1 MFGIVFAI
9 VKTSACS
16 WVPRAAAS
24 RALRTKPDIRETTV
38 PAAITALEVR
48 MPASVLAAVAVSRA
62 KPGSDPGPEVGP
74 VSAPGFASLLTA
86 PPRARAGRAG
96 RRGRRGRAQ
105 EACRR
110 ARATG
115 REYAAGGAP
124 GGTAGPR
131 SRAAGPLRRSP

>member
-62 KPGSDPGPEVGP
+62 KPGSDPGPELGPELGP
-74 VSAPGFASLLTA
+74 VSAPGLASLLMAT
-86 PPRARAGRAG
+86 PRARAGRAD
-96 RRGRRGRAQ
+96 RRGRRGR
-105 EACRR
+105 
-110 ARATG
+110 
-115 REYAAGGAP
+115 
-124 GGTAGPR
+124 
-131 SRAAGPLRRSP
+131 